1 MQYVVAQVSKKN
13 DPLAQRPR
21 STLVMPA
28 PTIADSEHAQIAKL
42 TAAQQQQQ
50 QLPSTGNNEATNA
63 LLGDY
68 SDRPLPTPMRT
79 STPATLVSK
88 QESILRQASNL
99 RMLERGET
107 PLLGGEA
114 PALLESA
121 HAATPLP
128 SSSAN
133 QTPLTTA
140 TTNASVPR
148 DALGLNTPLNHTR
161 SDDSVLHPGMMQEG
175 DDAASVSA
183 SSFALSS
190 VGGGGGGARSI
201 KELAREERRAAKRAR
216 QELEAAL
223 AALPAPQFEYELA
236 APDAIAEEEEDHE
249 DGPTS
254 RRSMEMD
261 TADVEAQELQRLR
274 EEAAKLYEARSSVLK
289 KPELPRPV
297 GAIAPLAVLGGD
309 SSTTHAGSFLAEAD
323 QLIREELLALLQHDA
338 HAHPVMAPEE
348 ASSSTTKKKKKSKK
362 RKKTSEPDA
371 SLPEARPLDPVD
383 ETLLDQAKELLEAE
397 TQLVWK
403 EAQDAISSDQGHYL
417 SDSNELKQTLATVN
431 AKVSTN
437 TAASDLVYQADKG
450 WEDYSTDPNKKGEL
464 AAMTLK
470 AELNAIMEA
479 TAGMQK
485 KADRLEQKLTLK
497 HGGYVKRAASLQTT
511 LGETFDQLQHASLEQ
526 HVYTMLRR
534 YETRGMTSRTQ
545 QLEADVAALQTDEA
559 TLQKM
564 YGNQLHEKNRL
575 NLLIAK
581 K

>member
-1 MQYVVAQVSKKN
+1 
-13 DPLAQRPR
+13 
-21 STLVMPA
+21 
-28 PTIADSEHAQIAKL
+28 
-42 TAAQQQQQ
+42 
-50 QLPSTGNNEATNA
+50 
-63 LLGDY
+63 
-68 SDRPLPTPMRT
+68 
-79 STPATLVSK
+79 
-88 QESILRQASNL
+88 
-99 RMLERGET
+99 
-107 PLLGGEA
+107 
-114 PALLESA
+114 LESA

-133 QTPLTTA
+133 QTPMMTA

-236 APDAIAEEEEDHE
+236 APDAIAEEEEDNE

-254 RRSMEMD
+254 RRFMEMD
-261 TADVEAQELQRLR
+261 TADLEAQELQRLR

-297 GAIAPLAVLGGD
+297 GAIAPLAVLGGG
-309 SSTTHAGSFLAEAD
+309 STIHAGSFLAEAG

-348 ASSSTTKKKKKSKK
+348 ATKKKKKSKK
-362 RKKTSEPDA
+362 RKKTSEPEA

-403 EAQDAISSDQGHYL
+403 EAQDAIPSDQGHYL
-417 SDSNELKQTLATVN
+417 SDSKELKQTLATVN

-437 TAASDLVYQADKG
+437 TAASDLVYQTDKG

-464 AAMTLK
+464 AVMTIK

-485 KADRLEQKLTLK
+485 KADKLEQKLTLK
-497 HGGYVKRAASLQTT
+497 HGGYVKRATSLQTT
-511 LGETFDQLQHASLEQ
+511 LGETFEQLQHASLEQ
-526 HVYTMLRR
+526 HVYIMLRR

-575 NLLIAK
+575 NLLLAK